1 MTLTRRSN
9 DETIERRAANDERR
23 TTRRYRHYDYD
34 ADADDDDGFR
44 RMCLDGFRRMCLDG
58 FRRMCLDG
66 FRRMCLDG
74 FRRMCLDDEKKK
86 KEGVIQTRATR
97 EWLVSALRSVHHE
110 STLAARRTSRAV
122 CSSFPFTPFY
132 R

>member
-34 ADADDDDGFR
+34 ADADDD
-44 RMCLDGFRRMCLDG
+44 DG

>member
-1 MTLTRRSN
+1 MRRS
-9 DETIERRAANDERR
+9 NDERR

-34 ADADDDDGFR
+34 ADADDD
-44 RMCLDGFRRMCLDG
+44 
-58 FRRMCLDG
+58 DG

-122 CSSFPFTPFY
+122 CSSFARGDSFY
-132 R
+132 RYENSLV